1 MNRIL
6 LISVAV
12 VGVALTTAL
21 GGCQRACADAAP
33 PRVAAANAYLAS
45 AVWDVLGDETPVL
58 YLAEP
63 GMCPGHFDLRPSQIG
78 ALRNCLL
85 LLRFE
90 FQTSLDEKFVDLQRA
105 GLTIAAI
112 RVDEGQCI
120 PPTYRKVCSSVAAAL
135 VSVGLI
141 DRATA
146 DERLAALDKRIEVLG
161 SWVRTKTGEVQL
173 QGMPVLASKH
183 QAAFARYLGLNVRAT
198 FAGTDTASA
207 REIENALAQGR
218 DIRLVIANLP
228 EGRRLADAL
237 AERLGARVVVFGNFP
252 DDRHGGRFE
261 ALFRDNVEQLCAA
274 ATP

>member
-1 MNRIL
+1 MTRIL
-6 LISVAV
+6 LISAALA
-12 VGVALTTAL
+12 GVTLTTAL

-45 AVWDVLGDETPVL
+45 AVRDVLGDETPVL

-85 LLRFE
+85 LLRFD
-90 FQTSLDEKFVDLQRA
+90 FQTSLDEKLADLRRA

-112 RVDEGQCI
+112 RVDEGQCN
-120 PPTYRKVCSSVAAAL
+120 PATYREVCSSVAAAL

-146 DERLAALDKRIEVLG
+146 DERLAKLDSRIGVLEAWG
-161 SWVRTKTGEVQL
+161 RTRTAEVQL

-183 QAAFARYLGLNVRAT
+183 QAAFARFLGLDVRAT

-207 REIENALAQGR
+207 REIENALANGQ
-218 DIRLVIANLP
+218 DVRLVIANLP

-237 AERLGARVVVFGNFP
+237 AERLGARVVVFGNYP
-252 DDRHGGRFE
+252 EDRHGGRFE
-261 ALFRDNVEQLCAA
+261 ALFRENVEQLCAA